1 MFEAFTDGFTF
12 LNILSILAFLTTV
25 GLFLCGIPICK
36 QIWKRQDTNEIS
48 GAPFIMGVLGGTCWL
63 TYGWLKKDGTV
74 MYVTTAQ
81 LWISIKIV
89 ALTITCASLLASV
102 HFFGMT
108 VFHPLGVV
116 CLALN
121 IADFGAPLA
130 GLKVVLRR
138 RATSTLPLPLCIA
151 NALVSTE
158 WFVYGLLKNDFYLI
172 MPNGI
177 GSFLAISQLF
187 LFVILPRKPGQTAP
201 IVRIVRCFGG
211 RASRVKD
218 IEADAVVPVDEND
231 TCKISKHRWSD
242 RLVANVANVTGEI
255 ENVIHKVHLGD
266 PFAYSGKLNKD
277 DLSNDSITMTP
288 ESAGTPVENKAMI
301 FPGAF
306 PVTIQNEEQLLQL
319 ANQLAEKLVALKN
332 PPSAVIIEE
341 DTTEKV
347 KRCKSV
353 PDLTYLSYLKSGL
366 FKNIFSALIK
376 YINAIFKKI
385 PPIPV
390 EGQLIYQNNSTFFD
404 QSFSWL
410 IDKLLFKKA
419 LILKSLPSFSHSTI
433 ACMSYLSNVK
443 KYI

>member
-1 MFEAFTDGFTF
+1 MFEAFSDGFSF
-12 LNILSILAFLTTV
+12 INILSILAFLTTV
-25 GLFLCGIPICK
+25 GLFLCGIPICR

-63 TYGWLKKDGTV
+63 TYGWLKGDGTV

-81 LWISIKIV
+81 VILYSTYVVFYFFMTKKKLWISIKIV
-89 ALTITCASLLASV
+89 ALVITCAALLASV
-102 HFFGMT
+102 HFFGHT
-108 VFHPLGVV
+108 VFHPLGFV
-116 CLALN
+116 CLTLN

-158 WFVYGLLKNDFYLI
+158 WFVYGLLKSDFYLI

-201 IVRIVRCFGG
+201 IVRLVRCFGG

-218 IEADAVVPVDEND
+218 IEADAVVPVEADD

-242 RLVANVANVTGEI
+242 RIVANVANVTGEI

-277 DLSNDSITMTP
+277 NISNDSVTMTP
-288 ESAGTPVENKAMI
+288 ESAGTPIENKHM
-301 FPGAF
+301 GF
-306 PVTIQNEEQLLQL
+306 PVIIQNEEQLLQL

-332 PPSAVIIEE
+332 PSAAVINEE
-341 DTTEKV
+341 DDKEKI

-353 PDLTYLSYLKSGL
+353 PDLSK
-366 FKNIFSALIK
+366 
-376 YINAIFKKI
+376 
-385 PPIPV
+385 
-390 EGQLIYQNNSTFFD
+390 
-404 QSFSWL
+404 
-410 IDKLLFKKA
+410 
-419 LILKSLPSFSHSTI
+419 
-433 ACMSYLSNVK
+433 
-443 KYI
+443 

>member
-1 MFEAFTDGFTF
+1 MFEAFSDGFTF

-25 GLFLCGIPICK
+25 GLFLCGIPICR
-36 QIWKRQDTNEIS
+36 QIWKRQDTTEIS

-63 TYGWLKKDGTV
+63 TYGWLKQDGTV

-81 LWISIKIV
+81 VILYSTYVVFYFFMTKKKLWISIKIV
-89 ALTITCASLLASV
+89 ALVITCTTLLASV
-102 HFFGMT
+102 HFFGHT
-108 VFHPLGVV
+108 VFHPLGIV
-116 CLALN
+116 CLTLN

-218 IEADAVVPVDEND
+218 IEADAVVPVEADE

-277 DLSNDSITMTP
+277 DLSNDSVTMTP
-288 ESAGTPVENKAMI
+288 ESAGTPVENKPMI

-306 PVTIQNEEQLLQL
+306 PVTIRNEEQLLQL

-332 PPSAVIIEE
+332 PSSAVIVEE
-341 DTTEKV
+341 DATEKV

-353 PDLTYLSYLKSGL
+353 PDLSK
-366 FKNIFSALIK
+366 
-376 YINAIFKKI
+376 
-385 PPIPV
+385 
-390 EGQLIYQNNSTFFD
+390 
-404 QSFSWL
+404 
-410 IDKLLFKKA
+410 
-419 LILKSLPSFSHSTI
+419 
-433 ACMSYLSNVK
+433 
-443 KYI
+443 